1 MCSNGWNL
9 LINTRINLNEIILIC
24 KLFCCSILPCSLNEF
39 LGAIWAKCRHDC
51 PKILSFWNSFSF
63 IFAKYELRSSISC
76 TRGHIFAILSSL
88 YFGTTMYFTS
98 LVLNTYKING
108 IKISDAPFSSLQGLL
123 SWNPMMSFDNLEGN
137 IALNKKK
144 FMIDVLRSAVS
155 KLYKSRLLPNF
166 PNSSSGGW

>member
-1 MCSNGWNL
+1 M
-9 LINTRINLNEIILIC
+9 R
-24 KLFCCSILPCSLNEF
+24 
-39 LGAIWAKCRHDC
+39 
-51 PKILSFWNSFSF
+51 SFWSANSFVVLFFLAVLMSSLVLSGRSVDTIVQRYSLSGNSFSF
-63 IFAKYELRSSISC
+63 ISWKYELRSSISC

>member
-1 MCSNGWNL
+1 M
-9 LINTRINLNEIILIC
+9 R
-24 KLFCCSILPCSLNEF
+24 
-39 LGAIWAKCRHDC
+39 
-51 PKILSFWNSFSF
+51 SFWSANFFVVLFFLAVLMSSLVLSGRSVDTIVQRYSLSGNSFSF
-63 IFAKYELRSSISC
+63 ISKKNELRSSISC
-76 TRGHIFAILSSL
+76 ARGHIFAILSSL

-123 SWNPMMSFDNLEGN
+123 SWNPRMSFDNLEGN

-144 FMIDVLRSAVS
+144 FMLDFLRSAVS

>member
-1 MCSNGWNL
+1 M
-9 LINTRINLNEIILIC
+9 R
-24 KLFCCSILPCSLNEF
+24 
-39 LGAIWAKCRHDC
+39 
-51 PKILSFWNSFSF
+51 SFWSANSFVVLFFLAVLMSSLVLSGRSVDTIVQRYSLSGNSFSF
-63 IFAKYELRSSISC
+63 ISGKYELRSSISC

-137 IALNKKK
+137 TALNKKK

-155 KLYKSRLLPNF
+155 KLYKFRLLPNF

>member
-1 MCSNGWNL
+1 M
-9 LINTRINLNEIILIC
+9 R
-24 KLFCCSILPCSLNEF
+24 
-39 LGAIWAKCRHDC
+39 
-51 PKILSFWNSFSF
+51 SFWSANSFVVLFFLAVLMSSLVLSGRSVDTIVQRYSLSGNSFSF
-63 IFAKYELRSSISC
+63 ISKKNELRSSISC

-123 SWNPMMSFDNLEGN
+123 SWNPRMSFDNLEGN

-144 FMIDVLRSAVS
+144 FMLDFLRSAVS